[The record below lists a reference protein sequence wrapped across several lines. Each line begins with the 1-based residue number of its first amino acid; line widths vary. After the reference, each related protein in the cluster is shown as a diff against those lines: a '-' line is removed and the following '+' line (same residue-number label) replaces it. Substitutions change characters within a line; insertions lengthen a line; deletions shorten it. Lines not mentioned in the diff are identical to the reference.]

1 VDPDLGPGAFLT
13 LGSGM
18 DKNSRSGSGNNIT
31 DHISESWDKK
41 YLNSSMRIR
50 IRDLFDP
57 GSGMEKFG
65 SGTNIPNPQ
74 HCRYQIDLR
83 LTAECYNSMK

>member
-1 VDPDLGPGAFLT
+1 
-13 LGSGM
+13 
-18 DKNSRSGSGNNIT
+18 
-31 DHISESWDKK
+31 
-41 YLNSSMRIR
+41 MRIR

-83 LTAECYNSMK
+83 LTAECHNWME